1 MSKIVCPEILGMKS
15 LNPIPIGGVPAS
27 PYTRKMISL
36 MRYRRIPHV
45 IEWGDP
51 RDLIRRFGVEE
62 PKPVL
67 LPVMIFEVDG
77 KHKAITDST
86 PIIRHLEIEFS
97 PRSVIPS
104 DSKLAFLNYVLE
116 DFGDEW
122 VTKCMFHYR
131 WYFKDDIEKAGT
143 ILPLFHGISLDDD
156 SHAAFKKYFSDLQ
169 ISRLGVVGSS
179 DLTAPI
185 IEASYKR
192 FLGQLD
198 HCLSKH
204 PFLFGNR
211 PSSADF
217 ALFGQLSALIGFDPT
232 SRALAHEISPR
243 VVAWQ
248 DLMEDLSG
256 LKPNESDWI
265 NFKDAEQNLLSL
277 FQEVGKVYLPALLA
291 NSRAI
296 NQEEK
301 TWTAEID
308 GAKWEQK
315 SFPYQAKCLKWINNE
330 FQKLNESDQK
340 QIKEFLIKTGCGEMI
355 IEK

>member
-36 MRYRRIPHV
+36 MRYRRISYV

-77 KHKAITDST
+77 KHKAVTDST

-104 DSKLAFLNYVLE
+104 DPKLAFLNYVLE

-122 VTKCMFHYR
+122 VTKYMFHYR

-143 ILPLFHGISLDDD
+143 ILPLLHGISLDDD
-156 SHAAFKKYFSDLQ
+156 SHAAFKKHISDLQ
-169 ISRLGVVGSS
+169 ISRLGVVGSNE
-179 DLTAPI
+179 LTAPI

-192 FLGQLD
+192 FLGQFD
-198 HCLSKH
+198 HSLSKH

-315 SFPYQAKCLKWINNE
+315 SFPYQAKCLKWINHE

>member
-36 MRYRRIPHV
+36 MRYRRISYV

-77 KHKAITDST
+77 KHKAVTDST

-97 PRSVIPS
+97 SRSVIPS
-104 DSKLAFLNYVLE
+104 DPKLAFLNYVLE

-122 VTKCMFHYR
+122 VTKYMFHYR

-143 ILPLFHGISLDDD
+143 ILPLLHGISLDDD
-156 SHAAFKKYFSDLQ
+156 SHAAFKKHISDLQ
-169 ISRLGVVGSS
+169 ISRLGVVGSNE
-179 DLTAPI
+179 LTAPI

>member
-217 ALFGQLSALIGFDPT
+217 ALFGQLSSLIGFDPT

-265 NFKDAEQNLLSL
+265 NFKDAEQNLSSL

-291 NSRAI
+291 NSHAI
-296 NQEEK
+296 SQEEK

-308 GAKWEQK
+308 GAKWEQR
-315 SFPYQAKCLKWINNE
+315 SFPYQAKCLQWINNE

-340 QIKEFLIKTGCGEMI
+340 QIKQFLIKTGCGEMI

>member
-36 MRYRRIPHV
+36 MRYRRIPYV

-77 KHKAITDST
+77 KHKAVTDST

-97 PRSVIPS
+97 SRSVIPS
-104 DSKLAFLNYVLE
+104 DPKLAFLNYVLE

-122 VTKCMFHYR
+122 VTKYMFHYR

-143 ILPLFHGISLDDD
+143 ILPLLHGISLDDD
-156 SHAAFKKYFSDLQ
+156 SHAAFKKHISDLQ
-169 ISRLGVVGSS
+169 ISRLGVVGSNE
-179 DLTAPI
+179 LTAPI

-192 FLGQLD
+192 FLGQFD

>member
-36 MRYRRIPHV
+36 MRYRRISYV

-104 DSKLAFLNYVLE
+104 DPKLAFLNYVLE

-122 VTKCMFHYR
+122 VTKYMFHYR

-143 ILPLFHGISLDDD
+143 ILPLLHGISLDDD
-156 SHAAFKKYFSDLQ
+156 SHAAFKKHISDLQ
-169 ISRLGVVGSS
+169 ISRLGVVGSNE
-179 DLTAPI
+179 LTAPI

-192 FLGQLD
+192 FLGQFD

>member
-51 RDLIRRFGVEE
+51 RDLIGRFGVEE

-77 KHKAITDST
+77 KHKAVTDST

-104 DSKLAFLNYVLE
+104 DPKLAFLNYVLE

-122 VTKCMFHYR
+122 VTKYMFHYR

-217 ALFGQLSALIGFDPT
+217 ALFGQLSSLIGFDPT

-277 FQEVGKVYLPALLA
+277 FQEVGKVYLPDLLA

-308 GAKWEQK
+308 GAKWEQR
-315 SFPYQAKCLKWINNE
+315 SFPYQAKCLKWINHE

-340 QIKEFLIKTGCGEMI
+340 HIKEFLIKTGCGEMI

>member
-217 ALFGQLSALIGFDPT
+217 ALFGQLSSLIGFDPT

-248 DLMEDLSG
+248 DLIEDLSG

>member
-36 MRYRRIPHV
+36 MRYRRISYV

-51 RDLIRRFGVEE
+51 RDLIGRFGVEE

-77 KHKAITDST
+77 KHKAVTDST

-104 DSKLAFLNYVLE
+104 DPKLAFLNYVLE

-122 VTKCMFHYR
+122 VTKYMFHYR

-143 ILPLFHGISLDDD
+143 ILPLLHGISLDDD
-156 SHAAFKKYFSDLQ
+156 SHAAFKKHISDLQ
-169 ISRLGVVGSS
+169 ISRLGVVGSNE
-179 DLTAPI
+179 LTAPI

>member
-36 MRYRRIPHV
+36 MRYRRISYV

-77 KHKAITDST
+77 KHKAVTDST

-104 DSKLAFLNYVLE
+104 DPKLAFLNYVLE

-122 VTKCMFHYR
+122 VTKYMFHYR

-143 ILPLFHGISLDDD
+143 ILPLLHGISLDDD
-156 SHAAFKKYFSDLQ
+156 SHAAFKKHISDLQ
-169 ISRLGVVGSS
+169 ISRLGVVGSNE
-179 DLTAPI
+179 LTAPI

-308 GAKWEQK
+308 GAKWEQR

>member
-1 MSKIVCPEILGMKS
+1 
-15 LNPIPIGGVPAS
+15 
-27 PYTRKMISL
+27 
-36 MRYRRIPHV
+36 V

-104 DSKLAFLNYVLE
+104 DPKLAFLNYVLE

-122 VTKCMFHYR
+122 VTKYMFHYR

-143 ILPLFHGISLDDD
+143 ILPLLHGISLDDD
-156 SHAAFKKYFSDLQ
+156 SHAAFKKHISDLQ
-169 ISRLGVVGSS
+169 ISRLGVVGSNE
-179 DLTAPI
+179 LTAPI

-192 FLGQLD
+192 FLGQLE

-265 NFKDAEQNLLSL
+265 NFKDAEQNLLNL
-277 FQEVGKVYLPALLA
+277 FQEIGKVYLPTLLA
-291 NSRAI
+291 NSYAI
-296 NQEEK
+296 TEEEK

-308 GAKWEQK
+308 GAKWEQR

-355 IEK
+355 I

>member
-36 MRYRRIPHV
+36 MRYRRISYV

-77 KHKAITDST
+77 KHKAVTDST

-97 PRSVIPS
+97 SRSVIPS
-104 DSKLAFLNYVLE
+104 DPKLAFLNYVLE

-122 VTKCMFHYR
+122 VTKYMFHYR

-143 ILPLFHGISLDDD
+143 ILPLLHGISLDDD
-156 SHAAFKKYFSDLQ
+156 SHAAFKKHISDLQ
-169 ISRLGVVGSS
+169 ISRLGVVGSNE
-179 DLTAPI
+179 LTAPI

-232 SRALAHEISPR
+232 SRALAHEISPK

>member
-36 MRYRRIPHV
+36 MRYRRISYV

-77 KHKAITDST
+77 KHKAVTDST

-97 PRSVIPS
+97 SRSVIPS
-104 DSKLAFLNYVLE
+104 DPKLAFLNYVLE

-122 VTKCMFHYR
+122 VTKYMFHYR

-143 ILPLFHGISLDDD
+143 ILPLLHGISLDDD
-156 SHAAFKKYFSDLQ
+156 SHAAFKKHISDLQ
-169 ISRLGVVGSS
+169 ISRLGVVGSNE
-179 DLTAPI
+179 LTAPI

-308 GAKWEQK
+308 GAKWEQR
-315 SFPYQAKCLKWINNE
+315 SFPYQAKCLKWINHE

>member
-36 MRYRRIPHV
+36 MRYRRISYE

-77 KHKAITDST
+77 KHKAVTDST

-104 DSKLAFLNYVLE
+104 DPKLAFLNYVLE

-122 VTKCMFHYR
+122 VTKYMFHYR

-143 ILPLFHGISLDDD
+143 ILPLLHGISLDDD
-156 SHAAFKKYFSDLQ
+156 SHAAFKKHISDLQ
-169 ISRLGVVGSS
+169 ISRLGVVGSNE
-179 DLTAPI
+179 LTAPI

-192 FLGQLD
+192 FLGQFD

-217 ALFGQLSALIGFDPT
+217 AFFGQLSALIGFDPT

-308 GAKWEQK
+308 GAKWEQR
-315 SFPYQAKCLKWINNE
+315 SFPYQAKCLKWINHE

-340 QIKEFLIKTGCGEMI
+340 HIKEFLIKTGCGEMI

>member
-36 MRYRRIPHV
+36 MRYRRISYV

-77 KHKAITDST
+77 KHKAVTDST

-104 DSKLAFLNYVLE
+104 DPKLAFLNYVLE

-122 VTKCMFHYR
+122 VTKYMFHYR

-143 ILPLFHGISLDDD
+143 ILPLLHGISLDDD
-156 SHAAFKKYFSDLQ
+156 SHAAFKKHISDLQ
-169 ISRLGVVGSS
+169 ISRLGVVGSNE
-179 DLTAPI
+179 LTAPI

-192 FLGQLD
+192 FLGQFD
-198 HCLSKH
+198 HSLSKH

-308 GAKWEQK
+308 GAKWEQR
-315 SFPYQAKCLKWINNE
+315 SFPYQAKCLKWINHE

-340 QIKEFLIKTGCGEMI
+340 HIKEFLIKTGCGEMI

>member
-1 MSKIVCPEILGMKS
+1 
-15 LNPIPIGGVPAS
+15 
-27 PYTRKMISL
+27 
-36 MRYRRIPHV
+36 
-45 IEWGDP
+45 
-51 RDLIRRFGVEE
+51 
-62 PKPVL
+62 
-67 LPVMIFEVDG
+67 
-77 KHKAITDST
+77 
-86 PIIRHLEIEFS
+86 
-97 PRSVIPS
+97 
-104 DSKLAFLNYVLE
+104 
-116 DFGDEW
+116 
-122 VTKCMFHYR
+122 MFHYR

-308 GAKWEQK
+308 GAKWEQR
-315 SFPYQAKCLKWINNE
+315 SFPYQAKCLQWINNE

>member
-36 MRYRRIPHV
+36 MRYRRISYV

-77 KHKAITDST
+77 KHKAVTDST

-104 DSKLAFLNYVLE
+104 DPKLAFLNYVLE

-122 VTKCMFHYR
+122 VTKYMFHYR

-143 ILPLFHGISLDDD
+143 ILPLLHGISLDDD
-156 SHAAFKKYFSDLQ
+156 SHAAFKKHISDLQ
-169 ISRLGVVGSS
+169 ISRLGVVGSNE
-179 DLTAPI
+179 LTAPI

-308 GAKWEQK
+308 GAKWEQR
-315 SFPYQAKCLKWINNE
+315 SFPYQAKCLKWINHE

-340 QIKEFLIKTGCGEMI
+340 HIKEFLIKTGCGEMI

>member
-36 MRYRRIPHV
+36 MRYRRISYV

-77 KHKAITDST
+77 KHKAVTDST

-104 DSKLAFLNYVLE
+104 DPKLAFLNYVLE

-122 VTKCMFHYR
+122 VTKYMFHYR

-143 ILPLFHGISLDDD
+143 ILPLLHGISLDDD
-156 SHAAFKKYFSDLQ
+156 SHAAFKKHISDLQ
-169 ISRLGVVGSS
+169 ISRLGVVGSNE
-179 DLTAPI
+179 LTAPI

>member
-36 MRYRRIPHV
+36 MRYRRISYV

-77 KHKAITDST
+77 KHKAVTDST

-97 PRSVIPS
+97 SRSVIPS
-104 DSKLAFLNYVLE
+104 DPKLAFLNYVLE

-122 VTKCMFHYR
+122 VTKYMFHYR

-143 ILPLFHGISLDDD
+143 ILPLLHGISLDDD
-156 SHAAFKKYFSDLQ
+156 SHAAFKKHISDLQ
-169 ISRLGVVGSS
+169 ISRLGVVGSNE
-179 DLTAPI
+179 LTAPI

-308 GAKWEQK
+308 GAKWEQR
-315 SFPYQAKCLKWINNE
+315 SFPYQAKCLKWINHE

-340 QIKEFLIKTGCGEMI
+340 HIKEFLIKTGCGEMI

>member
-36 MRYRRIPHV
+36 MRYRRISYV

-51 RDLIRRFGVEE
+51 RDLIGRFGVEE

-77 KHKAITDST
+77 KHKAVTDST

-104 DSKLAFLNYVLE
+104 DPKLAFLNYVLE

-122 VTKCMFHYR
+122 VTKYMFHYR

-143 ILPLFHGISLDDD
+143 ILPLLHGISLDDD
-156 SHAAFKKYFSDLQ
+156 SHAAFKKHISDLQ
-169 ISRLGVVGSS
+169 ISRLGVVGSNE
-179 DLTAPI
+179 LTAPI

-232 SRALAHEISPR
+232 SRALAHEISPK

>member
-36 MRYRRIPHV
+36 MRYRRISYV

-51 RDLIRRFGVEE
+51 RDLIGRFGVEE

-77 KHKAITDST
+77 KHKAVTDST

-104 DSKLAFLNYVLE
+104 DPKLAFLNYVLE

-122 VTKCMFHYR
+122 VTKYMFHYR

-143 ILPLFHGISLDDD
+143 ILPLLHGISLDDD
-156 SHAAFKKYFSDLQ
+156 SHAAFKKHISDLQ
-169 ISRLGVVGSS
+169 ISRLGVVGSNE
-179 DLTAPI
+179 LTAPI

-198 HCLSKH
+198 HCLSKN

-308 GAKWEQK
+308 GAKWEQR

>member
-217 ALFGQLSALIGFDPT
+217 ALFGQLSSLIGFDPT

-265 NFKDAEQNLLSL
+265 NFKDAEQNLFSL

-291 NSRAI
+291 NSHAITPVSYTHLRAH
-296 NQEEK
+296 E
-301 TWTAEID
+301 T
-308 GAKWEQK
+308 
-315 SFPYQAKCLKWINNE
+315 
-330 FQKLNESDQK
+330 
-340 QIKEFLIKTGCGEMI
+340 
-355 IEK
+355 

>member
-51 RDLIRRFGVEE
+51 RDLIGRFGVEE

-77 KHKAITDST
+77 KHKAVTDST

-104 DSKLAFLNYVLE
+104 DPKLAFLNYVLE

-122 VTKCMFHYR
+122 VTKYMFHYR

-217 ALFGQLSALIGFDPT
+217 ALFGQLSSLIGFDPT

-277 FQEVGKVYLPALLA
+277 FQEVGKVYLPDLLA

-308 GAKWEQK
+308 GAKWEQR

>member
-62 PKPVL
+62 PKPIL

-217 ALFGQLSALIGFDPT
+217 ALFGQLSSLIGFDPT
-232 SRALAHEISPR
+232 SRALAHEMSPR

-265 NFKDAEQNLLSL
+265 NFKDAEQNLFSL

-291 NSRAI
+291 NSHAI
-296 NQEEK
+296 TQEEK

-308 GAKWEQK
+308 GAKWEQR

-330 FQKLNESDQK
+330 FQKLNKSDQK
-340 QIKEFLIKTGCGEMI
+340 QIKEFLINST
-355 IEK
+355 

>member
-36 MRYRRIPHV
+36 MRYRRIPCV

-77 KHKAITDST
+77 KHKAVTDST

-104 DSKLAFLNYVLE
+104 DPKLAFLNYVLE

-122 VTKCMFHYR
+122 VTKYMFHYR

-143 ILPLFHGISLDDD
+143 ILPLLHGISLDDD
-156 SHAAFKKYFSDLQ
+156 SHAAFKKHISDLQ
-169 ISRLGVVGSS
+169 ISRLGVVGSNE
-179 DLTAPI
+179 LTAPI

>member
-104 DSKLAFLNYVLE
+104 DPKLAFLNYVLE

-217 ALFGQLSALIGFDPT
+217 ALFGQLSSLIGFDPT

-308 GAKWEQK
+308 GAKWEQN

>member
-36 MRYRRIPHV
+36 MRYRRISYL

-77 KHKAITDST
+77 KHKAVTDST

-104 DSKLAFLNYVLE
+104 DPKLAFLNYVLE

-122 VTKCMFHYR
+122 VTKYMFHYR

-143 ILPLFHGISLDDD
+143 ILPLLHGISLDDD
-156 SHAAFKKYFSDLQ
+156 SHAAFKKHISDLQ
-169 ISRLGVVGSS
+169 ISRLGVVGSNE
-179 DLTAPI
+179 LTAPI

-192 FLGQLD
+192 FLGQFD

-265 NFKDAEQNLLSL
+265 NLKDAEQNLLSL

-291 NSRAI
+291 NSRAV
-296 NQEEK
+296 NQKEK

-308 GAKWEQK
+308 GAKWEQR
-315 SFPYQAKCLKWINNE
+315 SFPYQAKCFKWINHE
-330 FQKLNESDQK
+330 FQKLNERDQK
-340 QIKEFLIKTGCGEMI
+340 HIKKFLIKTGCGEMI

>member
-104 DSKLAFLNYVLE
+104 DPKLAFLNYVLE

-217 ALFGQLSALIGFDPT
+217 ALFGQLSSLIGFDPT

-248 DLMEDLSG
+248 DLIEDLSG

-308 GAKWEQK
+308 GAKWEQN

>member
-1 MSKIVCPEILGMKS
+1 M
-15 LNPIPIGGVPAS
+15 
-27 PYTRKMISL
+27 
-36 MRYRRIPHV
+36 
-45 IEWGDP
+45 
-51 RDLIRRFGVEE
+51 
-62 PKPVL
+62 
-67 LPVMIFEVDG
+67 
-77 KHKAITDST
+77 
-86 PIIRHLEIEFS
+86 
-97 PRSVIPS
+97 
-104 DSKLAFLNYVLE
+104 
-116 DFGDEW
+116 
-122 VTKCMFHYR
+122 
-131 WYFKDDIEKAGT
+131 
-143 ILPLFHGISLDDD
+143 
-156 SHAAFKKYFSDLQ
+156 
-169 ISRLGVVGSS
+169 
-179 DLTAPI
+179 
-185 IEASYKR
+185 
-192 FLGQLD
+192 
-198 HCLSKH
+198 SKH

>member
-36 MRYRRIPHV
+36 MRYRRIPYF

-51 RDLIRRFGVEE
+51 RDLIGRFGVEE

-77 KHKAITDST
+77 KHKAVTDST

-122 VTKCMFHYR
+122 VTKYMFHYR

-143 ILPLFHGISLDDD
+143 ILPLLHGISLDDD
-156 SHAAFKKYFSDLQ
+156 SHAAFKKHISDLQ
-169 ISRLGVVGSS
+169 ISRLGVVGSNE
-179 DLTAPI
+179 LTAPI

>member
-36 MRYRRIPHV
+36 MRYRRISYV

-104 DSKLAFLNYVLE
+104 DPKLAFLNYVLE

-122 VTKCMFHYR
+122 VTKYMFHYR

-143 ILPLFHGISLDDD
+143 ILPLLHGISLDDD
-156 SHAAFKKYFSDLQ
+156 SHAAFKKHISDLQ
-169 ISRLGVVGSS
+169 ISRLGVVGSNE
-179 DLTAPI
+179 LTAPI

-192 FLGQLD
+192 FLGQLE

-277 FQEVGKVYLPALLA
+277 FQEIGKVYLPALLA
-291 NSRAI
+291 NSYAI
-296 NQEEK
+296 TEEEK

-308 GAKWEQK
+308 GAKWEQR

-355 IEK
+355 I

>member
-36 MRYRRIPHV
+36 MRYRRISYV

-77 KHKAITDST
+77 KHKAVTDST

-104 DSKLAFLNYVLE
+104 DPKLAFLNYVLE

-122 VTKCMFHYR
+122 VTKYMFHYR

-143 ILPLFHGISLDDD
+143 ILPLLHGISLDDD
-156 SHAAFKKYFSDLQ
+156 SHAAFKKHISDLQ
-169 ISRLGVVGSS
+169 ISRLGVVGSNE
-179 DLTAPI
+179 LTAPI

-315 SFPYQAKCLKWINNE
+315 SFPYQAKCLKWINHE

>member
-36 MRYRRIPHV
+36 MRYRRISYV

-77 KHKAITDST
+77 KHKAVTDST

-104 DSKLAFLNYVLE
+104 DPKLAFLNYVLE

-122 VTKCMFHYR
+122 VTKYMFHYR

-143 ILPLFHGISLDDD
+143 ILPLLHGISIDDD
-156 SHAAFKKYFSDLQ
+156 SHAAFKKHISDLQ
-169 ISRLGVVGSS
+169 ISRLGVVGSNE
-179 DLTAPI
+179 LTAPI

-192 FLGQLD
+192 FLGQLE

-291 NSRAI
+291 NSHAI

-308 GAKWEQK
+308 GAKWEQR

-355 IEK
+355 I

>member
-36 MRYRRIPHV
+36 MRYRRISYV

-104 DSKLAFLNYVLE
+104 DPKLAFLNYVLE

-122 VTKCMFHYR
+122 VTKYMFHYR

-143 ILPLFHGISLDDD
+143 ILPLLHGISLDDD
-156 SHAAFKKYFSDLQ
+156 SHAAFKKHISDLQ
-169 ISRLGVVGSS
+169 ISRLGVVGSNE
-179 DLTAPI
+179 LTAPI

>member
-36 MRYRRIPHV
+36 MRYRRISYV

-77 KHKAITDST
+77 KHKAVTDST

-97 PRSVIPS
+97 SRSVIPS
-104 DSKLAFLNYVLE
+104 DPKLAFLNYVLE

-122 VTKCMFHYR
+122 VTKYMFHYR

-143 ILPLFHGISLDDD
+143 ILPLLHGISLDDD
-156 SHAAFKKYFSDLQ
+156 SHAAFKKHISDLQ
-169 ISRLGVVGSS
+169 ISRLGVVGSNE
-179 DLTAPI
+179 LTAPI

-315 SFPYQAKCLKWINNE
+315 SFPYQAKCLKWINHE

-340 QIKEFLIKTGCGEMI
+340 HIKEFLIKTGCGEMI

>member
-122 VTKCMFHYR
+122 VTKYMFHYR

-143 ILPLFHGISLDDD
+143 ILPLLHGISLDDD
-156 SHAAFKKYFSDLQ
+156 SHAAFKKHISDLQ
-169 ISRLGVVGSS
+169 ISRLGVVGSNE
-179 DLTAPI
+179 LTAPI
-185 IEASYKR
+185 IEASYKKD
-192 FLGQLD
+192 FLGNLTIA
-198 HCLSKH
+198 CLSIH
-204 PFLFGNR
+204 FYL
-211 PSSADF
+211 ATVHH
-217 ALFGQLSALIGFDPT
+217 LQT
-232 SRALAHEISPR
+232 SL
-243 VVAWQ
+243 
-248 DLMEDLSG
+248 
-256 LKPNESDWI
+256 
-265 NFKDAEQNLLSL
+265 
-277 FQEVGKVYLPALLA
+277 YLV
-291 NSRAI
+291 N
-296 NQEEK
+296 
-301 TWTAEID
+301 
-308 GAKWEQK
+308 
-315 SFPYQAKCLKWINNE
+315 YQH
-330 FQKLNESDQK
+330 
-340 QIKEFLIKTGCGEMI
+340 
-355 IEK
+355 

>member
-36 MRYRRIPHV
+36 MRYRRISYV

-51 RDLIRRFGVEE
+51 RDLIGRFGVEE

-77 KHKAITDST
+77 KHKAVTDST

-104 DSKLAFLNYVLE
+104 DPKLAFLNYVLE

-122 VTKCMFHYR
+122 VTKYMFHYR

-143 ILPLFHGISLDDD
+143 ILPLLHGISLDDD
-156 SHAAFKKYFSDLQ
+156 SHAAFKKHISDLQ
-169 ISRLGVVGSS
+169 ISRLGVVGSNE
-179 DLTAPI
+179 LTAPI

-308 GAKWEQK
+308 GAKWEQR
-315 SFPYQAKCLKWINNE
+315 SFPYQAKCLKWINHE

>member
-36 MRYRRIPHV
+36 MRYRRISYV

-77 KHKAITDST
+77 KHKAVTDST

-104 DSKLAFLNYVLE
+104 DPKLAFLNYVLE

-122 VTKCMFHYR
+122 VTKYMFHYR

-143 ILPLFHGISLDDD
+143 ILPLLHGISLDDD
-156 SHAAFKKYFSDLQ
+156 SHAAFKKHISDLQ
-169 ISRLGVVGSS
+169 ISRLGVVGSNE
-179 DLTAPI
+179 LTAPI

-192 FLGQLD
+192 FLGQFD
-198 HCLSKH
+198 HSLSKH

-308 GAKWEQK
+308 GAKWEQR
-315 SFPYQAKCLKWINNE
+315 SFPYQAKCLKWINHE